1 MELKELKA
9 SLNKIAPT
17 AYRAFGKNNAVP
29 PPFICYFVDNEKHS
43 GADDKN
49 YIKEPLIIV
58 ELYLDKKDLE
68 IEGTLDKLFEG
79 YEFEKYESWIEDE
92 KLLQIAYHL
101 PIVEKL

>member
-1 MELKELKA
+1 MELKVLKA
-9 SLNKIAPT
+9 SLDKIAPT
-17 AYRAFGKNNAVP
+17 AYRAFGKDDVVP
-29 PPFICYFVDNEKHS
+29 PPFICYFVDSEAHS

-68 IEGTLDKLFEG
+68 IEGRLDRLFEE
-79 YEFEKYESWIEDE
+79 YEFDKYETWIEDE

-101 PIVEKL
+101 PIIEKI

>member
-9 SLNKIAPT
+9 SLDKIAPT
-17 AYRAFGKNNAVP
+17 AYRAFGKNDAVQ

-68 IEGTLDKLFEG
+68 IEGQLDKLFKG
-79 YEFEKYESWIEDE
+79 YKFEKYESWIEDE

-101 PIVEKL
+101 SIVEKL